1 MAMGRVVVSMTMEV
15 CTYKTVLITQY
26 QAKKRLGMCKRVMNA
41 KNKSKKKKKN
51 PYCCNCMIMLSNETK
66 YKSKEKRD

>member
-41 KNKSKKKKKN
+41 KNKSKKKKKS
-51 PYCCNCMIMLSNETK
+51 ILL
-66 YKSKEKRD
+66 